1 MDASQV
7 LLPRKCIKT
16 HAGNMCSHAGMHTH
30 AGACAHM
37 RQLQTHRAETNTCAL
52 FYMYTLHTC
61 TKHGRQSRPPTRD
74 QRHPHR
80 KPTRLEPHW
89 PAQRRPRCIAPS
101 GDAPVAAGQ
110 GAHCREMRKRDA
122 VWTSC
127 TVLPDIA
134 SLFNGNRA
142 VSLSDRQRPPL
153 CLAIRFDVDNIDVVR
168 TRLPTES
175 WRASLQNRH
184 NNKTK
189 STGTISTIALAASCD
204 QPDFA

>member
-1 MDASQV
+1 MHQDTCRQPV
-7 LLPRKCIKT
+7 FTRR
-16 HAGNMCSHAGMHTH
+16 HAHTCRRMCSHASIANAPRGEQRTYM
-30 AGACAHM
+30 
-37 RQLQTHRAETNTCAL
+37 

-61 TKHGRQSRPPTRD
+61 TEHGRQSRPPTRD

-89 PAQRRPRCIAPS
+89 PAPRRPRCVAPS
-101 GDAPVAAGQ
+101 GDALVAAGY
-110 GAHCREMRKRDA
+110 GALCRELRKSVA

-127 TVLPDIA
+127 TAPPDIA

-184 NNKTK
+184 NNR
-189 STGTISTIALAASCD
+189 TISTGIISTIGIIIG
-204 QPDFA
+204 P